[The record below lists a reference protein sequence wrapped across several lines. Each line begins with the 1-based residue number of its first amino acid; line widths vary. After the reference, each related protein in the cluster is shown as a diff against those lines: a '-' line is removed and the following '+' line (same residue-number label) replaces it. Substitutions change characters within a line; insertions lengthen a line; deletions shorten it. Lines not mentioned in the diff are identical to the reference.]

1 MAARPQYRASMS
13 ARRHFAA
20 CTRGLEPALA
30 EELTELG
37 AARVTERRG
46 GVAFEADQRLAYA
59 ANLWLRS
66 AIRVQEELV
75 SGRMRDADDLYDAAA
90 SVPWERFIRPD
101 QTLAVSASVRDAPS
115 LRHSGFAA
123 LRVKDA
129 VVDVVR
135 SHHGRRPSVDTKRPD
150 LALKLVV
157 QGARLLLYRDLSG
170 RSLHKRG
177 WRPVQVKSPLNEA
190 TAAGLLRITGW
201 DRRSALLD
209 PLCGSGTFPI
219 EAAMWAT
226 DRAPGLQRPFAFE
239 RFPDHDARLWE
250 QLTSEARRR
259 VKPTLGFPIEGADRH
274 AGALALAAEGAR
286 AAGVHEHV
294 RFTQS
299 DVHRLEPEAS
309 PALVVTN
316 PPYGERLGEGED
328 LIDSYRDLGKF
339 LKARCPG
346 ATAWILSGNR
356 ELTRHLGM
364 RTSRRVPVMNGPI
377 ECRWLR
383 YEILARRDGPPPHAP
398 ASG

>member
-1 MAARPQYRASMS
+1 MRP
-13 ARRHFAA
+13 RRHFAA
-20 CTRGLEPALA
+20 CTRGLEPALVD
-30 EELTELG
+30 ELTELG
-37 AARVTERRG
+37 AAHVTERRG
-46 GVAFEADQRLAYA
+46 GVAFEADKRLAYT

-75 SGRMRDADDLYDAAA
+75 GGRMRDADDLYDAVA
-90 SVPWERFIRPD
+90 SVPWTRYIHPD

-115 LRHSGFAA
+115 LRHSGYAA

-135 SHHGRRPSVDTKRPD
+135 AKHGRRPSVDTKFPD

-157 QGARLLLYRDLSG
+157 HGSRLLLYRDLSG

-190 TAAGLLRITGW
+190 TAAGLLRLTGW
-201 DRRSALLD
+201 DRESPLLD
-209 PLCGSGTFPI
+209 PLCGSGTLPI
-219 EAAMWAT
+219 EAALWAA

-239 RFPDHDARLWE
+239 QFPDHDERLWE
-250 QLTSEARRR
+250 ELLDDARRR
-259 VKPTLGFPIEGADRH
+259 AKPTLPFAIDGADRH
-274 AGALALAAEGAR
+274 DGALTLAAEGAR
-286 AAGVHEHV
+286 AAGAQDLV
-294 RFTQS
+294 RFTRS
-299 DVHRLEPEAS
+299 DIHRLEPDTV
-309 PALVVTN
+309 PRLVVTN

-328 LIDSYRDLGKF
+328 LIDTYRDLGKF
-339 LKARCPG
+339 LKAKCPG

-356 ELTRHLGM
+356 ELTKHLGM

-383 YEILARRDGPPPHAP
+383 YEILERRNGTSPTGP
-398 ASG
+398 ASS